1 MNFSRLFYTIKSLK
15 GKQIFYQI
23 WYRIKF
29 WRYQLDRYTEFLDH
43 RIERLN
49 FSIDY
54 KSLSFEKTLTIHNNT
69 FTFLSLEHEFDDK
82 IDWTISRHGKLW
94 NYNLQYLEFI
104 IDERIE
110 FSYRFKLINSI
121 SASLLS
127 KDLKP
132 EPYPASLRI
141 NNLILF
147 DGIYGLGN
155 PNVYQSLKLQIGF
168 LKNNLEYHLLANHL
182 LENYISLFIASYA
195 LKDKKLNDFVSKRL
209 VAEINE
215 QILKDGGHYERS
227 PMYHS
232 IILERLLLCVDV
244 IKSNSYFDNGELMTI
259 LTDTCSKMLGWLKSF
274 AFSDGSWSLMNDAA
288 IGVCLSTHTL
298 KQIGSKLN
306 IESSYSDL
314 RDSGYRKLKSNDFEV
329 LVNVGEI
336 SPKYQPGHSH
346 SDILSF
352 CLWSDNEQLIVDT
365 GVSTYDSGRVRNRER
380 STYSHNT
387 ISLNEKNQSDVWGG
401 FRVGQKANI
410 RINTDTQRVLSAEV
424 CNMFSSNYRARHKR
438 TLSLFDSELIVTD
451 EVIAFSGKK
460 TNCFHFNYS
469 LNPQLNDGVVYFGNF
484 QLKYEQGLR
493 ELILLPY
500 QQALSFNILKSAV
513 KVVAIVDDNS
523 VFKISR
529 IK

>member
-1 MNFSRLFYTIKSLK
+1 MKFRRLFYTIKSLK

-29 WRYQLDRYTEFLDH
+29 WRYELDRYTQFLGH
-43 RIERLN
+43 RIEKLN
-49 FSIDY
+49 FIVDY
-54 KSLSFEKTLTIHNNT
+54 KSLSFEKTLAIHNNT
-69 FTFLSLEHEFDDK
+69 FTFLSLEYEFDDK
-82 IDWTISRHGKLW
+82 IDWAISRHGKLW
-94 NYNLQYLEFI
+94 NYNLQYLEYI
-104 IDERIE
+104 LDERIE
-110 FSYRFKLINSI
+110 FSYRVKLIESI
-121 SASLLS
+121 SSSLLR

-132 EPYPASLRI
+132 EPYPVSLRI

-147 DGIYGLGN
+147 DSVYGLGN
-155 PNVYQSLKLQIGF
+155 PKVYKSLKLQIGF

-215 QILKDGGHYERS
+215 QILNDGGHYERS

-244 IKSNSYFDNGELMTI
+244 IKSNSYFDNGDLMNI
-259 LTDTCSKMLGWLKSF
+259 LSDTCSAMIGWLESF
-274 AFSDGSWSLMNDAA
+274 TFSDGSWSLINDAA
-288 IGVCLSTHTL
+288 IGIGLSTNAL
-298 KQIGSKLN
+298 KRIGSKLN

-314 RDSGYRKLKSNDFEV
+314 KTSGYRKLKSNDLEI
-329 LVNVGEI
+329 LVNVGEV

-352 CLWSDNEQLIVDT
+352 YLWSDNEQLIVDT
-365 GVSTYDSGRVRNRER
+365 GVSTYDNNCVRNRER

-387 ISLNEKNQSDVWGG
+387 ISLDEKNQSDVWGG
-401 FRVGQKANI
+401 FRVGQKAKV
-410 RINTDTQRVLSAEV
+410 RINTDTQSVLCAEV
-424 CNMFSSNYRARHKR
+424 YNMFSSNNRAIHKR
-438 TLSLFDSELIVTD
+438 TLCLFDNELTVTD
-451 EVIAFSGKK
+451 EVLAFSGKK
-460 TNCFHFNYS
+460 TNCIHFNYS
-469 LNPQLNDGVVYFGNF
+469 LNPQIIDGVVYFGDF

-493 ELILLPY
+493 ELILLAY
-500 QQALSFNILKSAV
+500 QQAVSFNTLKPAV
-513 KVVAIVDDNS
+513 KVFAIVEDNS